1 VASISSPS
9 SAVNSSTRPSKWKR
23 HVLCS
28 VANEKPDP
36 SLEIGRGLLQVHS
49 AANAMLCDDDAT
61 PLQKKFLRQLALP
74 VLDSLERCFRR
85 ARILPEVPDEVT
97 Q

>member
-1 VASISSPS
+1 
-9 SAVNSSTRPSKWKR
+9 
-23 HVLCS
+23 
-28 VANEKPDP
+28 
-36 SLEIGRGLLQVHS
+36 
-49 AANAMLCDDDAT
+49 MLCDDDAT